1 MEEGR
6 LLYIQRV
13 IRVMPCFISSL
24 LFGHLS
30 KETVRRVLF
39 GLLLVAVWGMGPWVA
54 SAQSLSRS
62 IAILEV
68 PEDDGPPD
76 PVKTYG
82 AQYLAETAGLPFT
95 TTASVDSAATHG
107 FVIATSGIDATT
119 FSPAQRDT
127 LRSYVDR
134 GGVLVAG
141 NFKDPNL
148 FDLFGITGES
158 FARDRHRIQFLSSQ
172 LPETFSWMDESR
184 EQTISL
190 GDPERD
196 QVIFSRSYQPQEAS
210 VLARFDDESP
220 ALTRHEY
227 GDGAAYLLGVSLRDV
242 TIRNQMNRDFT
253 AQRTFSNGFEPSGD
267 VFPLLVRSL
276 FRTHVPTTVWK
287 HTAPLDNQS
296 TLIISHDVDSESGMV
311 WMNQFAEY
319 EQSQGITA
327 NYYITTHYIDDN
339 LGSDYYTPYRDSI
352 AKLDAQDQRISSH
365 SVGHFPDFDEL
376 PLGALGN
383 TRDNYT
389 PFYDG
394 DQTEDGTI
402 LGELEVSQNLLEED
416 VPQDV
421 ISFRSGFLLFPDK
434 LVNGLDTLGYRYN
447 STFSANTVMTSFPYR
462 TVKGRSFG
470 GPVTDVWEVPMT
482 ISDIFRDEPISE
494 DNWPEKVDVW
504 LDAQEKYAANG
515 SPVVLLI
522 HPNRGY
528 KIDAEQSFVEQLPS
542 DVAIVSTEA
551 FGQFWKERVATSLE
565 TIREGQTLTIRL
577 SNRTTVPD
585 SLSLVVDDAADVESI
600 LLRNADGQALS
611 YESTSRPDGT
621 LLIHSATPA
630 GDDLVAETSLA
641 VDSDGPSDFGTT
653 GVGLRFWGTEGEGLV
668 TVQKFGT
675 APTEADNIPDDNV
688 SDFRFVMTA
697 PPSLS
702 FDSTEVRFGVSSLS
716 GIDHPEEV
724 QVYTREETGSGLFA
738 PLETSVADNGTP
750 GDVSDDTLSVRVGS
764 FSEFALASDSN
775 PLPVEMT
782 RFRVRAAGNAAQLTW
797 TTASER
803 GNAGFEV
810 QRRRAD
816 RSASSWT
823 QVGFVESAA
832 PGGTSSDPI
841 SYRFADES
849 LPYGADSLRY
859 RLKQVDTDGTTQVTE
874 SRSLRRRTQD
884 VELRDPA
891 PNPVRQRAV
900 IRYAVPDRRQV
911 RLDLYDVLGRRVR
924 TLVQG
929 PKEGRLAV
937 QLEAS
942 GLSSGVYFLRLRA
955 GATEKTRRLT
965 VVR

>member
-1 MEEGR
+1 
-6 LLYIQRV
+6 
-13 IRVMPCFISSL
+13 MPRSISSL
-24 LFGHLS
+24 LPGS
-30 KETVRRVLF
+30 SCRVTAVFALL
-39 GLLLVAVWGMGPWVA
+39 GLLFPGLWGMNPRAA
-54 SAQSLSRS
+54 SAQTVSRS

-95 TTASVDSAATHG
+95 TTASVDSAATHA

-119 FSPAQRDT
+119 FSPAERDT

-148 FDLFGITGES
+148 FDLFGIAGES
-158 FARDRHRIQFLSSQ
+158 FARDRHRIHFLMSA
-172 LPETFSWMDESR
+172 LPGTFDWMDEPR

-190 GDPERD
+190 GNPERD
-196 QVIFSRSYQPQEAS
+196 QVIFSRSYQPEEAS

-220 ALTRHEY
+220 ALTKHEY
-227 GDGAAYLLGVSLRDV
+227 GNGAAYLLGVSLRDV

-267 VFPLLVRSL
+267 VFPLVVRSL
-276 FRTHVPTTVWK
+276 FRAHVPNPVWK

-296 TLIISHDVDSESGMV
+296 TLIISHDVDSESGME
-311 WMNQFAEY
+311 WMNRFAKY

-327 NYYITTHYIDDN
+327 NYFITTHYIDDN
-339 LGSDYYTPYRDSI
+339 LSSNYYTPYRDSI
-352 AKLDAQDQRISSH
+352 SKLDAQDQRISSH
-365 SVGHFPDFDEL
+365 SVGHFPDFVEL
-376 PLGALGN
+376 PLGTLGN
-383 TRDNYT
+383 TRDNYS

-394 DQTEDGTI
+394 DGTVDGTI
-402 LGELEVSQNLLEED
+402 LGELEVSKNLLEED
-416 VPQDV
+416 APQDV
-421 ISFRSGFLLFPDK
+421 VSFRSGFLLFPDQ

-462 TVKGRSFG
+462 TVKGRSFS

-515 SPVVLLI
+515 APVVLLI
-522 HPNRGY
+522 HPNREY

-565 TIREGQTLTIRL
+565 TTREGQTLTIRL
-577 SNRTTVPD
+577 PNRTTVPD
-585 SLSLVVDDAADVESI
+585 SLSLAVGDTADVESI
-600 LLRNADGQALS
+600 FLRNADGEALS
-611 YESTSRPDGT
+611 YESTARPDGT
-621 LLIHSATPA
+621 LLLHSAAPA
-630 GDDLVAETSLA
+630 GDDLLAETSIA
-641 VDSDGPSDFGTT
+641 VGSDGMNDFGTT

-675 APTEADNIPDDNV
+675 APTEADNIPDENV

-716 GIDHPEEV
+716 GIDNPEEIKI
-724 QVYTREETGSGLFA
+724 YTREDPGSGLFA
-738 PLETSVADNGTP
+738 SLETSVANNGTP
-750 GDVSDDTLSVRVGS
+750 GDISDDTLSVRVDS

-782 RFRVRAAGNAAQLTW
+782 RFRVRAAGQAAHLTW

-816 RSASSWT
+816 WSSSSWT

-832 PGGTSSDPI
+832 PSGTSSEPI
-841 SYRFADES
+841 SYRFADEP

-859 RLKQVDTDGTTQVTE
+859 RLKQVDTDGTTQLME
-874 SRSLRRRTQD
+874 ARSFRRRTQD
-884 VELRDPA
+884 VELREAA

-900 IRYAVPDRRQV
+900 IRYAVPDRREV

-929 PKEGRLAV
+929 RKEGRHTV
-937 QLEAS
+937 QVDAS
-942 GLSSGVYFLRLRA
+942 GLSSGVYFLQLHA